1 MFGVK
6 NAWWKIITIVF
17 LLYSVIGGMWIKLI
31 PAISGVSKSQI
42 TETDKIDVYVY
53 NGNLLGE
60 GSFKEFVV
68 RAWAIDNPGKNTI
81 NWKGDVK
88 VVDNQKFE
96 LTFPESPYLESQNL
110 HLVVESNIFR
120 DTLFNAFYL
129 KVDTAQKSGVLA
141 IDKVEPR
148 ENITNTFGFPNREIL
163 NETIRNL
170 FFHVPIWFAMMLTG
184 AIGMWHGFLFLRKGK
199 MDDDIKAE
207 KYLKTTV
214 FMGILGL
221 ITGSIWAR
229 FTWGTWWT
237 FDVKLNGAAITVLI
251 YVAYLVLRSGVK
263 DEIQRAKISGVYSIF
278 AFFMMLLFVM
288 IVPRIYDS
296 LHPGNGGNSPVSDY
310 DFDSTL
316 RMVFYPACLAWMGLA
331 CWISQLNI
339 RYQRL
344 KNLKEDEI

>member
-42 TETDKIDVYVY
+42 TENDKVDVYVY
-53 NGNLLGE
+53 NGWMDSEQGI
-60 GSFKEFVV
+60 K
-68 RAWAIDNPGKNTI
+68 AWTIDYTEKNETQ
-81 NWKGDVK
+81 WQASVK
-88 VVDNQKFE
+88 VINKQKLE
-96 LTFPESPYLESQNL
+96 LSFPESPYPENQTL
-110 HLVVESNIFR
+110 HLVVETPAFR
-120 DTLFNAFYL
+120 DTLFNAFYF
-129 KVDTAQKSGVLA
+129 KVDSTRKSGVLA
-141 IDKVEPR
+141 VQKIEPR
-148 ENITNTFGFPNREIL
+148 RKMLNLYFGFPNREIL

-170 FFHVPIWFAMMLTG
+170 FFHVPIWFAMMLAG

-316 RMVFYPACLAWMGLA
+316 RMVFYPAVLAWMGLA

>member
-1 MFGVK
+1 MK
-6 NAWWKIITIVF
+6 TAWWKIITIVL
-17 LLYSVIGGMWIKLI
+17 LLYSVIGGMWIRLV
-31 PAISGVSKSQI
+31 PAISGVSKPTISEGDQVH
-42 TETDKIDVYVY
+42 VYVY
-53 NGNLLGE
+53 NGTHSWGG
-60 GSFKEFVV
+60 GSNPRSNTYLRVWTIDSPAKNAVTWEAKATSVSEQVV
-68 RAWAIDNPGKNTI
+68 EI
-81 NWKGDVK
+81 
-88 VVDNQKFE
+88 E
-96 LTFPESPYLESQNL
+96 FPESPYAKNQNL
-110 HLVVESNIFR
+110 HLVLETPAFR
-120 DTLFNAFYL
+120 DTLFNAFYF
-129 KVDTAQKSGVLA
+129 KVKENAKEGVLA
-141 IDKVEPR
+141 VEKINPLSHTHK
-148 ENITNTFGFPNREIL
+148 IFGFPNREIL

-170 FFHVPIWFAMMLTG
+170 FFHVPIWFAMMLAG
-184 AIGMWHGFLFLRKGK
+184 AIGMWHGFLFLRKGR

-214 FMGILGL
+214 LMGMLGL
-221 ITGSIWAR
+221 VTGSIWAR

-296 LHPGNGGNSPVSDY
+296 LHPGNGGNNPVSDY
-310 DFDSTL
+310 DFDNTL
-316 RMVFYPACLAWMGLA
+316 RMVFYPACIAWMGLA

>member
-1 MFGVK
+1 MK
-6 NAWWKIITIVF
+6 NAWWKIITIIF
-17 LLYSVIGGMWIKLI
+17 LFYSVIGGMWINLI
-31 PAISGVSKSQI
+31 PAISGVSESEI
-42 TETDKIDVYVY
+42 TENSTVTVFVY
-53 NGNLLGE
+53 NGNLN
-60 GSFKEFVV
+60 SFEADDLN
-68 RAWAIDNPGKNTI
+68 AWTIDDPGKNTI
-81 NWKGDVK
+81 NWNASVK
-88 VVDNQKFE
+88 KINDQT
-96 LTFPESPYLESQNL
+96 LQLQFPESPFTKNQNL
-110 HLVVESNIFR
+110 HLVVESPVFR
-120 DTLFNAFYL
+120 DTLFNAFYF
-129 KVDTAQKSGVLA
+129 KVKPGAKEGVLA
-141 IDKVEPR
+141 IEKMHPR
-148 ENITNTFGFPNREIL
+148 ENLNKAFGFPNREIL

-170 FFHVPIWFAMMLTG
+170 FFHVPIWFAMMLAG
-184 AIGMWHGFLFLRKGK
+184 AIGMFHGFLFLRNGK

-214 FMGILGL
+214 LMGILGL

-263 DEIQRAKISGVYSIF
+263 DEIQRARISAVYSIF

-296 LHPGNGGNSPVSDY
+296 LHPGNGGNNPVSSY

-316 RMVFYPACLAWMGLA
+316 RMVFYPAVIGWMGLA